1 MHFPTRWICFLL
13 ISISQDIF
21 ETDIEL
27 VTHSGNLNSGRALEA
42 EIRQFN
48 ADHRNRKIW
57 RGLFRQRVSTHRLRD
72 LFRKTLDGHTS
83 VTAAP
88 FSPKS

>member
-1 MHFPTRWICFLL
+1 M